1 VDFLFWKSLGASVA
15 FVLAVLNLLIM
26 LQLYGKIRLFSGAP
40 AFLAR
45 WHRRQGDVIL
55 VLFVVIAYNCVT
67 RGDVDPGSPRVL
79 AHAVLG
85 SLTLAVIALKFVTV
99 NWIPRLMN
107 HIAVIG
113 ATLFVATTGTVVTSA
128 LWYFVTW
135 IREGA
140 RPVY

>member
-1 VDFLFWKSLGASVA
+1 MDFVFWKSVGASLA
-15 FVLAVLNLLIM
+15 FTLAVLNLLIM

-67 RGDVDPGSPRVL
+67 RGYVDPDSPRVV

-85 SLTLAVIALKFVTV
+85 SLTLAVIALKFATV

-113 ATLFVATTGTVVTSA
+113 ATLFVVTTGTVFSSA
-128 LWYFVTW
+128 LWYFLTW

>member
-1 VDFLFWKSLGASVA
+1 MDFLFWKSLGASVA

-55 VLFVVIAYNCVT
+55 VLFVLIAYNCVT
-67 RGDVDPGSPRVL
+67 RGYVDPGSPRVL